1 MDIER
6 VNEFNFSNE
15 EVEEFTSIWGQSLVD
30 ARIPS
35 NLQQKTFDI
44 VYEPYYIFSSSF
56 GRGDAL
62 LV

>member
-1 MDIER
+1 MEQLMDIER

-44 VYEPYYIFSSSF
+44 VYET
-56 GRGDAL
+56 
-62 LV
+62 